1 MIIGR
6 ITKPSGSLSVFLL
19 TLPLFLLFN
28 TFLFLETPV
37 LAKTSYVKPSS
48 EVVIRRGQGIK
59 YKIVAVVKDGVSVEF
74 LEEGDSYAKVRLAN
88 GKEGWMLK
96 RFLSDKP
103 PLEQVVTSLRT
114 EKEKMKQK
122 EIKIL
127 QKLKEVSSSLARTK
141 TEFDAILAERDQ
153 IRSDYQNLQQD
164 TANVVQ
170 TKNDLLKTV
179 KENELLVQKL
189 ASVEEENN
197 SLKKDNAIKWF
208 LSGGGVL
215 LIGMFIG
222 MRSSKSRRRTTSLL

>member
-1 MIIGR
+1 MIIRR
-6 ITKPSGSLSVFLL
+6 ITKPSASLSVFLL
-19 TLPLFLLFN
+19 ALTLFLPFSTILFSG
-28 TFLFLETPV
+28 TPV

-48 EVVIRRGQGIK
+48 EVVVRKGQGIK

-96 RFLSDKP
+96 RFLSDEP
-103 PLEQVVTSLRT
+103 PLEQVVASLRT

-122 EIKIL
+122 EIEVV
-127 QKLKEVSSSLARTK
+127 QKLKEVSSTLARTEI
-141 TEFDAILAERDQ
+141 EFEAILAERDQ
-153 IRSDYQNLQQD
+153 IRTDYQNLQQD

-189 ASVEEENN
+189 ASVEQENN

-215 LIGMFIG
+215 LVGMFIG

>member
-1 MIIGR
+1 MIIRR
-6 ITKPSGSLSVFLL
+6 ITKPSTSLSVFLL
-19 TLPLFLLFN
+19 ILTLFLPFSTILFSG
-28 TFLFLETPV
+28 TPV

-48 EVVIRRGQGIK
+48 EVVVRKGQGIK
-59 YKIVAVVKDGVSVEF
+59 YKIVAVVKDGVSVKF

-96 RFLSDKP
+96 RFLSDEP
-103 PLEQVVTSLRT
+103 PLEQVVASLRT
-114 EKEKMKQK
+114 EKEKMKRK
-122 EIKIL
+122 EIEVA
-127 QKLKEVSSSLARTK
+127 QKLKEVSSTLAQTE

-153 IRSDYQNLQQD
+153 IRTDYQNLQQD

-179 KENELLVQKL
+179 KENESLLQKL
-189 ASVEEENN
+189 ASVQQENN
-197 SLKKDNAIKWF
+197 SLKKNTAIKWF

-215 LIGMFIG
+215 LVGMFIG

>member
-1 MIIGR
+1 MIIRR
-6 ITKPSGSLSVFLL
+6 ITKPSTSLSVFLL
-19 TLPLFLLFN
+19 ILTLFLPFSTILFSG
-28 TFLFLETPV
+28 TPV

-48 EVVIRRGQGIK
+48 EVVVRKGQGIK

-96 RFLSDKP
+96 RFLSDEP
-103 PLEQVVTSLRT
+103 PLEQVVASLRT
-114 EKEKMKQK
+114 EKEKMKRK
-122 EIKIL
+122 EIEVAQKI
-127 QKLKEVSSSLARTK
+127 KEVSSTLARTE

-153 IRSDYQNLQQD
+153 IRTDYQNLQQD

-189 ASVEEENN
+189 ASVQQENN

-215 LIGMFIG
+215 LVGMFIG

>member
-1 MIIGR
+1 MIIRR
-6 ITKPSGSLSVFLL
+6 ITKPSTSLSVFLL
-19 TLPLFLLFN
+19 ILTLFLPFSTILFSG
-28 TFLFLETPV
+28 TPV

-48 EVVIRRGQGIK
+48 EVVVRKGQGIK

-96 RFLSDKP
+96 RFLSDEP
-103 PLEQVVTSLRT
+103 PLEQVVASLRT
-114 EKEKMKQK
+114 EKEKMKRK
-122 EIKIL
+122 EIEVA
-127 QKLKEVSSSLARTK
+127 QKLKEVSSTLAQTE

-153 IRSDYQNLQQD
+153 IRTDYQNLQQD

-189 ASVEEENN
+189 ASVQQENN
-197 SLKKDNAIKWF
+197 SLKKNTAIKWF

-215 LIGMFIG
+215 LVGMFIG

>member
-1 MIIGR
+1 MIIRR
-6 ITKPSGSLSVFLL
+6 ITKPSTSLSVFLL
-19 TLPLFLLFN
+19 ILTLFLPFSTILFSG
-28 TFLFLETPV
+28 TPV

-48 EVVIRRGQGIK
+48 EVVVRKGQGIK

-96 RFLSDKP
+96 RFLSDEP
-103 PLEQVVTSLRT
+103 PLKQVVASLRT
-114 EKEKMKQK
+114 EKEKMKRK
-122 EIKIL
+122 EIEVG
-127 QKLKEVSSSLARTK
+127 QKLKEVSSTLARTE

-153 IRSDYQNLQQD
+153 IRTDYQNLQQD

-179 KENELLVQKL
+179 KENESLLQKL
-189 ASVEEENN
+189 ASVEQENN
-197 SLKKDNAIKWF
+197 SLKKNTAIKWF

-215 LIGMFIG
+215 LVGMFIG